1 MLKLIL
7 QAVLLAGGIA
17 LGISKLDSGAMQHI
31 KDAVRELASGVGLGQ
46 YPPARPE
53 PSTIPIGGAAKESA
67 APEQRRAEQNPIP
80 PKAFYHAPSQECHWE
95 KIIDPEDGSVR
106 CSVPDRR
113 QVARQR

>member
-17 LGISKLDSGAMQHI
+17 LGMSKLDSGAMQRI

-80 PKAFYHAPSQECHWE
+80 PKPSITRLPKSAIGKRSSIRRMERCGARFPSAP
-95 KIIDPEDGSVR
+95 
-106 CSVPDRR
+106 
-113 QVARQR
+113 